1 MSAKCLDLP
10 MRSGLM
16 KVSSIFARYC
26 WQNPELDG
34 QFLTE
39 NLHLASELCISQFL
53 SEICTQQFPAEN

>member
-1 MSAKCLDLP
+1 MSAKCLEFP

-16 KVSSIFARYC
+16 RVSSIFARFC

-39 NLHLASELCISQFL
+39 NLHLTLELCASQLL
-53 SEICTQQFPAEN
+53 SEICTKQFSAEN